1 MYTNCKLVLSSR
13 SQFFHNRLFFSSQAK
28 LRSTCHGP
36 IISDPSIGA
45 ISPRGQDEHENL
57 VDSAVRRWLTQFDAE
72 ATGRPG
78 IGKPLTAEQQ
88 RIRQLETENRQL
100 KSDNDLLTKA
110 SAFFARE
117 MKWCS
122 TW

>member
-1 MYTNCKLVLSSR
+1 MRTW
-13 SQFFHNRLFFSSQAK
+13 
-28 LRSTCHGP
+28 
-36 IISDPSIGA
+36 SIA
-45 ISPRGQDEHENL
+45 R
-57 VDSAVRRWLTQFDAE
+57 RRWLTQFDAE

-88 RIRQLETENRQL
+88 RIRQFETENRQL
-100 KSDNDLLTKA
+100 KSDNDLLKKA